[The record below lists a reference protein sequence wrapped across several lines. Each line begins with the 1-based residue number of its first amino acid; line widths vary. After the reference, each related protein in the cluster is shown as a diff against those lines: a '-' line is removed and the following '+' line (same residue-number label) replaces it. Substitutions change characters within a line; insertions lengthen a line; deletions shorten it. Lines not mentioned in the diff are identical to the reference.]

1 MIGHNLTYGLQEAL
15 GRAIVSGAY
24 ADSPFPTEA
33 DLAEQH
39 GVSRSVTRE
48 AVKMLS
54 AKGLVSARPR
64 VGTVVTPVAQW
75 NLLDPDVMRWLLER
89 KFSLD
94 LLRQFTELRI
104 AIEPVAASLAA
115 ANPDR
120 SQIAGIEQG
129 LARMAAAEAGEDDA
143 LDADVAFHT
152 AILRASGNPFFLQFE
167 QLIDTA
173 LRTSIQFT
181 NRFKNRTASL
191 PDHGAVFDAVRSG
204 DSQGAKTAMQF
215 LIGEVIGLV
224 EEAQASDAETKP

>member
-1 MIGHNLTYGLQEAL
+1 MAGLNLTYGLQESL

-24 ADSPFPTEA
+24 SDSRFPTEA
-33 DLAEQH
+33 DLAEQFS
-39 GVSRSVTRE
+39 VSRSVTRE

-64 VGTVVTPVAQW
+64 VGTVVTSVDQW

-89 KFSLD
+89 KFSLV
-94 LLRQFTELRI
+94 LLRQFSELRV
-104 AIEPVAASLAA
+104 AIEPAAAGLAA
-115 ANPDR
+115 VNVDR
-120 SQIAGIEQG
+120 GGVALIEQG
-129 LARMAAAEAGEDDA
+129 FARMVAAEAGEDDA

-167 QLIDTA
+167 QLIDSA

-191 PDHGAVFDAVRSG
+191 PDHGAVLEAIIAGDA
-204 DSQGAKTAMQF
+204 DSAKKAMQF
-215 LIGEVIGLV
+215 LISEVIFLIDD
-224 EEAQASDAETKP
+224 AQTA